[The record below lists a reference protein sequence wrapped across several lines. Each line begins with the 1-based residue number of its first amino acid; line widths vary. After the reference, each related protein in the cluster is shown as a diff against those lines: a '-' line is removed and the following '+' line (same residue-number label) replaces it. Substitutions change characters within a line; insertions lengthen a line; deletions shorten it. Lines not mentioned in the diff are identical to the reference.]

1 MGARTP
7 TYRAAAYKRECAF
20 LFGLVEPPLRSERLV
35 AIAKRLSVFA
45 GATLVAMFGAPAAAW
60 ATPFTVESSADVGAG
75 TLRQAILSSN
85 SGNPNSPPG
94 QRLPNTIQ
102 VQLPSGQGNT
112 ISLASALPQITY
124 PVVLNGAGA
133 TVADTFSPPSGDVLD
148 LAPPVPATGA
158 DSSGSSISGLTLQ
171 GASAGAGLGVFS
183 SNDTISGDTFT
194 HNTNGVVV
202 ENGAAND
209 TIGGTTAG
217 AGNVI
222 SGNTGAGL
230 MLSGSGTNNNLVE
243 GNYIGTDPTGTSAL
257 GNGEGVLILGGAT
270 SNTIGGAITGA
281 GNVISGNSG
290 DGVEID
296 GGGVLLAGN
305 TIGVGSG
312 GFAGNLLPNGGDG
325 VQIKGGSGNTIDGGV
340 IAAGSG
346 TLPLDAGGRANHLLD
361 ASLIGGPGPLIGG
374 GASLTLTAGQPMQ
387 QAGATVYPATVS
399 GGQANDTVTVSLL
412 EASCTGQVAKLQF
425 TNTGTIQ
432 LGSNGSG
439 TGTVTAPNGPLN
451 LPVLLPDGQTTGI
464 NNLADPCGG
473 TSPPRPPPPL
483 SCPPLPKSPSPNF
496 VPSAA
501 SPDGRWLDAV
511 FHDLLG
517 QTPTPADLNS
527 LTKLLNRGVSR
538 EQVVSFL
545 EGDPDRPLPTQS
557 LVGSIYEAYLN
568 RAPSASELSSDV
580 SALTSGET
588 VEQLRAAVL
597 GSPEFSAE
605 AGGTH
610 GGFVSGLYGCLL
622 RRSPSNSELQSS
634 LNLLAGGQTDAEIA
648 SALLSTT
655 EYRTDLVD
663 GWYLKY
669 LRRAPDS
676 SAAFFENALASG
688 KRDEQ
693 VIAALLGSPEYWH
706 EFNPPVLVE
715 VTVTGNGSVKLSLS
729 RAASITM
736 QVFKVV
742 KPGTPALLIPA
753 VQHATAKVF
762 KLPKL
767 KRLGL
772 VGFGR
777 QPRGLHTLHWDRRV
791 RGKRLPRGGYELV
804 IQVRRGGKLIDVS
817 DAIPFKLR

>member
-7 TYRAAAYKRECAF
+7 TDRAAYKWYCAL
-20 LFGLVEPPLRSERLV
+20 LFGLVEPPPRSGRLV
-35 AIAKRLSVFA
+35 TIVKRLSVFA
-45 GATLVAMFGAPAAAW
+45 GALLVAMSVAPAAVW
-60 ATPFTVESSADVGAG
+60 ATPFTVESSADAGAG

-85 SGNPNSPPG
+85 NGNPNSPPG

-102 VQLPSGQGNT
+102 VQLSSGQGNT
-112 ISLASALPQITY
+112 ISVASALPQITY

-194 HNTNGVVV
+194 HSNNGVVV
-202 ENGAAND
+202 DNGAAND

-222 SGNTGAGL
+222 SGNTGAGV

-257 GNGEGVLILGGAT
+257 GNGEGVLILGGAID
-270 SNTIGGAITGA
+270 NTIGGTIAGA
-281 GNVISGNSG
+281 GNVISSNSG

-296 GGGVLLAGN
+296 GGGVLLTGN
-305 TIGVGSG
+305 NIGVDSG

-325 VQIKGGSGNTIDGGV
+325 VQIRGGSGNTIDGGV

-346 TLPLDAGGRANHLLD
+346 TLALDAGGGANHLLH

-387 QAGATVYPATVS
+387 QAGATVYPVTVS
-399 GGQANDTVTVSLL
+399 GGQANDTVAVSLL
-412 EASCTGQVAKLQF
+412 EASCTGQVARLQF

-451 LPVLLPDGQTTGI
+451 LPVLLPDGQTTGV

-473 TSPPRPPPPL
+473 TSPPPPPL
-483 SCPPLPKSPSPNF
+483 ACPPLPKSPSPNF

-517 QTPTPADLNS
+517 QMPTPADLNS
-527 LTKLLNRGVSR
+527 LTKLLKQGVPR
-538 EQVVSFL
+538 EQVVNFL
-545 EGDPDRPLPTQS
+545 EGDPDRPLPTQN

-568 RAPSASELSSDV
+568 RAPSASELSSGV

-610 GGFVSGLYGCLL
+610 GGFVGGLYGCLL

-648 SALLSTT
+648 STLLSTT

-663 GWYLKY
+663 GWYLEY
-669 LRRAPDS
+669 LRRAPDG

-688 KRDEQ
+688 KRDQQ
-693 VIAALLGSPEYWH
+693 VIAALLSSPEYWH
-706 EFNPPVLVE
+706 EFNPPTLVE
-715 VTVTGNGSVKLSLS
+715 VTVTGNGSIKLSLS
-729 RAASITM
+729 HAASITM

-753 VQHATAKVF
+753 VQHAAPKVF

-772 VGFGR
+772 VSFGR
-777 QPRGLHTLHWDRRV
+777 QPKGLHTLRWDRRV
-791 RGKRLPRGGYELV
+791 RGKRLPRGSYELV
-804 IQVRRGGKLIDVS
+804 IQVRRGGKLIDIS